1 MNKDVIEV
9 QVRAVLPLEGSFAV
23 FLGNETKV
31 FVIYIDESVGT
42 AISMFMRGVSKER
55 PLTHDLV
62 GHLLLAF
69 GAKVERVVINDI
81 NGSVFHAR
89 LIISAENELQ
99 TSRKVIELDARPS
112 DSIAMAVQQSA
123 PIFVAKNVWDTVED
137 VSDTLAQIEKKGLE
151 AQQAV
156 FTRGGREIGWAFVAT
171 GKEGNGTKPGTYR
184 ITEKIVDK
192 YSNRYGWIEDEWG
205 NKVQPDAR
213 YSDPVPPGMVFVPA
227 PMPYWMRLTWYGIGM
242 HAGPIPE
249 PGRPASHGC
258 IRLPHALAPVLYE
271 AVKVGTP
278 VTITP

>member
-69 GAKVERVVINDI
+69 GAKVERVVINNI

-99 TSRKVIELDARPS
+99 TTRKVIELDARPS

-123 PIFVAKNVWDTVED
+123 PIFVAKSVWDTVED
-137 VSDTLAQIEKKGLE
+137 VSGTLAQIEKKGLE
-151 AQQAV
+151 AQQAAEAA
-156 FTRGGREIGWAFVAT
+156 GE
-171 GKEGNGTKPGTYR
+171 
-184 ITEKIVDK
+184 DD
-192 YSNRYGWIEDEWG
+192 EDE
-205 NKVQPDAR
+205 DDIDEF
-213 YSDPVPPGMVFVPA
+213 SDEDIN
-227 PMPYWMRLTWYGIGM
+227 TI
-242 HAGPIPE
+242 AGLE
-249 PGRPASHGC
+249 PGKGEDEYDDGFGGDDDDEEGEEWKKADG
-258 IRLPHALAPVLYE
+258 
-271 AVKVGTP
+271 
-278 VTITP
+278 

>member
-1 MNKDVIEV
+1 MNNDVIEV

-69 GAKVERVVINDI
+69 GARVERVVINNI

-99 TSRKVIELDARPS
+99 TTRKVIELDARPS

-123 PIFVAKNVWDTVED
+123 PIFVAKSVWDSVED
-137 VSDTLAQIEKKGLE
+137 VSGTLAQIEKKGLE
-151 AQQAV
+151 VQQAA
-156 FTRGGREIGWAFVAT
+156 EAA
-171 GKEGNGTKPGTYR
+171 E
-184 ITEKIVDK
+184 EDDDDDDDDDDD
-192 YSNRYGWIEDEWG
+192 IEDVDEF
-205 NKVQPDAR
+205 
-213 YSDPVPPGMVFVPA
+213 SDEDINTIA
-227 PMPYWMRLTWYGIGM
+227 GI
-242 HAGPIPE
+242 E
-249 PGRPASHGC
+249 PGKGEDEYDDGFGGDDDDEEGEEWKKADG
-258 IRLPHALAPVLYE
+258 
-271 AVKVGTP
+271 
-278 VTITP
+278 

>member
-69 GAKVERVVINDI
+69 GARVERVVINNI

-99 TSRKVIELDARPS
+99 TTRKVIELDARPS

-123 PIFVAKNVWDTVED
+123 PIFVAKSVWDTVED
-137 VSDTLAQIEKKGLE
+137 VSGTLAQIEKKGLE
-151 AQQAV
+151 AQQAAEAA
-156 FTRGGREIGWAFVAT
+156 GE
-171 GKEGNGTKPGTYR
+171 
-184 ITEKIVDK
+184 DD
-192 YSNRYGWIEDEWG
+192 EDE
-205 NKVQPDAR
+205 DDIEEF
-213 YSDPVPPGMVFVPA
+213 SDEDIN
-227 PMPYWMRLTWYGIGM
+227 TI
-242 HAGPIPE
+242 AGLE
-249 PGRPASHGC
+249 PGKGEDEYDDGFGGDDDDEEGEEWKKADG
-258 IRLPHALAPVLYE
+258 
-271 AVKVGTP
+271 
-278 VTITP
+278 

>member
-69 GAKVERVVINDI
+69 GAKVERVVINNI

-99 TSRKVIELDARPS
+99 TTRKVIELDARPS

-123 PIFVAKNVWDTVED
+123 PIFVAKSVWDTVED
-137 VSDTLAQIEKKGLE
+137 VSETLAQIEKKGLE
-151 AQQAV
+151 VQQAAEAAGEDDEDDEDDIEE
-156 FTRGGREIGWAFVAT
+156 FSDEDINTIAGLEP
-171 GKEGNGTKPGTYR
+171 GKG
-184 ITEKIVDK
+184 
-192 YSNRYGWIEDEWG
+192 EDEYDDGFGGDDDDEEGEEWKKADG
-205 NKVQPDAR
+205 
-213 YSDPVPPGMVFVPA
+213 
-227 PMPYWMRLTWYGIGM
+227 
-242 HAGPIPE
+242 
-249 PGRPASHGC
+249 
-258 IRLPHALAPVLYE
+258 
-271 AVKVGTP
+271 
-278 VTITP
+278 

>member
-69 GAKVERVVINDI
+69 GAKVERVVINNI

-89 LIISAENELQ
+89 LIISAENELH
-99 TSRKVIELDARPS
+99 TTRKVIELDARPS

-123 PIFVAKNVWDTVED
+123 PIFVAKNVWDSVED
-137 VSDTLAQIEKKGLE
+137 VSETLAQIEKKGLE
-151 AQQAV
+151 AQQAAEAAEEEEGDEDDDDIEELSDEDINSIAGLEAGKSDEEYDDG
-156 FTRGGREIGWAFVAT
+156 FGGEDDDE
-171 GKEGNGTKPGTYR
+171 EG
-184 ITEKIVDK
+184 E
-192 YSNRYGWIEDEWG
+192 EWKKADG
-205 NKVQPDAR
+205 
-213 YSDPVPPGMVFVPA
+213 
-227 PMPYWMRLTWYGIGM
+227 
-242 HAGPIPE
+242 
-249 PGRPASHGC
+249 
-258 IRLPHALAPVLYE
+258 
-271 AVKVGTP
+271 
-278 VTITP
+278 

>member
-151 AQQAV
+151 AQQAS
-156 FTRGGREIGWAFVAT
+156 EAA
-171 GKEGNGTKPGTYR
+171 E
-184 ITEKIVDK
+184 
-192 YSNRYGWIEDEWG
+192 EDE
-205 NKVQPDAR
+205 DDDDIEEF
-213 YSDPVPPGMVFVPA
+213 SDEDIN
-227 PMPYWMRLTWYGIGM
+227 TI
-242 HAGPIPE
+242 AGLE
-249 PGRPASHGC
+249 PGKSEDEYDDGFGGDDDDEEGEEWKKADG
-258 IRLPHALAPVLYE
+258 
-271 AVKVGTP
+271 
-278 VTITP
+278 